1 MPLRALLFD
10 LDGTLLD
17 TSGDMGQAL
26 NRLLQ
31 EEGLPG
37 LPAEQIR
44 PQVSNGA
51 NALVKLGFGELPGEA
66 HEHLRARFLDLYL
79 ADIARHTH
87 PFPGIEDLLGRCQQ
101 QGIAWGVATNKPWRY
116 TEPLMGHFS
125 FAQSAAVTLCPEHAK
140 PKPDPA
146 MLLLACQQIGCAPAE
161 VIYIGDHQ
169 RDIECGKRAGM
180 ATIAVGY
187 GFTQSPLEHTY
198 WDATFAV
205 QQADEIWPLVQ
216 QHYL

>member
-51 NALVKLGFGELPGEA
+51 NALVKLGFGELPADA

-79 ADIARHTH
+79 ADIARHTQ
-87 PFPGIEDLLGRCQQ
+87 PFPGIEDLLERCLK
-101 QGIAWGVATNKPWRY
+101 QGIAWGIATNKPWRY
-116 TEPLMGHFS
+116 TEPLMSHFN

-140 PKPDPA
+140 PKPDPT
-146 MLLLACQQIGCAPAE
+146 MLLLACEQIGCAPAD
-161 VIYIGDHQ
+161 VIYLGDHQ
-169 RDIECGKRAGM
+169 RDVECGKRAGM
-180 ATIAVGY
+180 TTIAVGY
-187 GFTQSPLEHTY
+187 GFTQSPAEHTT

-205 QQADEIWPLVQ
+205 QHATEIWPLVQ